1 MACRLRTRTGIGTG
15 IVAALLAA
23 LVVLPT
29 TGCASK
35 GEKITKPKDPLKLRS
50 MVLRMESGAN
60 GNWPVRVDLVRT
72 KDADLLPRLT
82 AMKADGWF
90 GEAGTSFRDAHPE
103 VYVDSWEVVP
113 GTVVGPFKVRLRE
126 RVAGVLFCNT
136 RSSPP
141 PLRLAIDGA
150 VLVTV
155 DDDRCRVGEGRNEP
169 QQRRRWFGQRN
180 EDRSEV
186 AQ

>member
-1 MACRLRTRTGIGTG
+1 MACRLRTRAGTRTAV
-15 IVAALLAA
+15 VAALVAA
-23 LVVLPT
+23 LSL
-29 TGCASK
+29 GCASK

-90 GEAGTSFRDAHPE
+90 GEAGVSFRDAHPE

-141 PLRLAIDGA
+141 PLRMATGGS

-155 DDDRCRVGEGRNEP
+155 DDDRCRVGEPRGLGPDKP
-169 QQRRRWFGQRN
+169 QRRWFGRRN
-180 EDRSEV
+180 
-186 AQ
+186 